1 MFFFSKISRRELA
14 PLVNVDFSVSFPLKV
29 QNINTFQDVLD
40 VGPYT
45 ISILLCNMSG
55 LLEPFRTAIENQFL
69 EIFGVVIVTT
79 TGMFLLKQS

>member
-1 MFFFSKISRRELA
+1 MDLR
-14 PLVNVDFSVSFPLKV
+14 VSFSLKA
-29 QNINTFQDVLD
+29 QNINTFQDVLG

-69 EIFGVVIVTT
+69 EIFWVAIVKT
-79 TGMFLLKQS
+79 TGMLLLKQS

>member
-1 MFFFSKISRRELA
+1 MFFSSKISGRELA
-14 PLVNVDFSVSFPLKV
+14 PLVNVDFSVSFPLKA

-40 VGPYT
+40 IGPYT